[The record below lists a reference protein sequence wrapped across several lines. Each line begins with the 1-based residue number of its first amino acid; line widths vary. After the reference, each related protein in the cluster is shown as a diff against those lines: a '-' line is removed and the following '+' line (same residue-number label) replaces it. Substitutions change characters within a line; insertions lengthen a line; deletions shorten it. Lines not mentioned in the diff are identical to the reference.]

1 LLSAPPPPR
10 SLSVKIGFLGGSFDP
25 VHFGHLGAAQDALAG
40 LSLDRVELVPA
51 AQAPLK
57 EHAPRASAADRLAM
71 LRLAVEDLPGLA
83 VSDHEIARGGV
94 NYTIE
99 SARHFRT
106 VYPAASLYWIIGA
119 DQFAKLPE
127 WREAGALAHLV
138 EFIVLE
144 RPGFSLGAAPDLPG
158 LRWHRCPGR
167 RLDLSSTALR
177 ERIRQGLALDGYM
190 PHKAIVYLQ
199 EKRLYLPA
207 R

>member
-1 LLSAPPPPR
+1 MRLATAAPR
-10 SLSVKIGFLGGSFDP
+10 SALVKIGFLGGSFDP
-25 VHFGHLGAAQDALAG
+25 VHFGHLGAAQDALAA
-40 LSLDRVELVPA
+40 LALDRVELVPA

-57 EHAPRASAADRLAM
+57 QHAPHASAADRLAM

-83 VSDHEIARGGV
+83 VSDYEIARGGV

-106 VYPAASLYWIIGA
+106 VFPHASLFWIIGA

-127 WREAGALAHLV
+127 WREAASLACLV

-144 RPGFSLGAAPDLPG
+144 RPGFSLGGPPDLPG
-158 LRWHRCPGR
+158 LRWHCCPGR

-177 ERIRQGLALDGYM
+177 ARIRQGLALDDYM
-190 PHKAIVYLQ
+190 PHKAIVYLR